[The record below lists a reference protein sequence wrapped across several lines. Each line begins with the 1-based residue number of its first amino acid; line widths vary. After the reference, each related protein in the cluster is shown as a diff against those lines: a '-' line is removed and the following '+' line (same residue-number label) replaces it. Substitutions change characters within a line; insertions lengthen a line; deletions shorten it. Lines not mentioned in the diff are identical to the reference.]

1 MRNLSSLP
9 NIGKVLDI
17 ELTKVGINTI
27 EQLKEI
33 GSKNAWL
40 KIKENNQTAC
50 YNMLCSL
57 EGAIRE
63 IRWYHLPYEVKK
75 DLRDFFEENSK

>member
-1 MRNLSSLP
+1 MSNLSSLP
-9 NIGKVLDI
+9 NIGKVLDT
-17 ELTKVGINTI
+17 ELTQVGINSI
-27 EQLKEI
+27 EQLKEL
-33 GSKNAWL
+33 GSKKVWL
-40 KIKENNQTAC
+40 KIKENNQSAC

-63 IRWYHLPYEVKK
+63 IRWHYLPYEVKK